1 MMHPSDLK
9 SLPVMSCAVC
19 RTCRRD
25 PFGGCVAG
33 GPFNGYR
40 YKEVTMGGSK
50 AEPAYKSPY
59 PEPSQIGSNSKAQQQ
74 AAVTNGVLA
83 ASTRRRLKAPA
94 AFSAP
99 RRRRRPPVRRR
110 RRRTAETSWS
120 RSMSAAAGTSTRTA
134 MLRAMSGHVMTFAST
149 TPPGGRAGA
158 VLKSTAIS

>member
-1 MMHPSDLK
+1 MHPSDLK

-83 ASTRRRLKAPA
+83 ASTPSKTESSGGVLGASSSPSSAGSSSPA
-94 AFSAP
+94 
-99 RRRRRPPVRRR
+99 
-110 RRRTAETSWS
+110 TY
-120 RSMSAAAGTSTRTA
+120 G
-134 MLRAMSGHVMTFAST
+134 
-149 TPPGGRAGA
+149 
-158 VLKSTAIS
+158 